1 MRRVAAGRWRT
12 EQCVWFNRDN
22 ENHGLWKIRGRK
34 MEEPWL
40 LCAALTAMSPRG
52 KLRCRRES
60 RQERWTGS
68 PKHHPKRWM
77 SGWQWPLLRG
87 GPRGIGEK
95 TTPDFLNRWKTE
107 EIAQHHWFYHDPPF
121 PFFPFQESRRPNDSD
136 GGSTRNTIGCTTQ
149 SAVSRNMFTRRRRRR
164 ILPDSA
170 LSSEMHQWGPPRR
183 SGGGRPVPVGHPDR
197 HRRFSVIRISSY
209 IKWPHGS

>member
-1 MRRVAAGRWRT
+1 MISMRRVAAGRWTT

-40 LCAALTAMSPRG
+40 LCAALTAMSSRG

-60 RQERWTGS
+60 RQERRTGS

-107 EIAQHHWFYHDPPF
+107 EIAQHHWFSHDPLF
-121 PFFPFQESRRPNDSD
+121 PFFHSRSREGQMTVMAAQRGTPSAAQHNL
-136 GGSTRNTIGCTTQ
+136 Q
-149 SAVSRNMFTRRRRRR
+149 SAGTCLHGGDAGEFCQTRR
-164 ILPDSA
+164 
-170 LSSEMHQWGPPRR
+170 
-183 SGGGRPVPVGHPDR
+183 
-197 HRRFSVIRISSY
+197 
-209 IKWPHGS
+209 